1 MTMRGFRGDV
11 PNNPTPFCFHNTHK
25 DVTMNFM
32 ALLALAGKLISLLP
46 FPDWSDAAA
55 VRAWVLSA
63 LDVADGIADTTA
75 TERDDKALDAARAIV
90 ANEAAFMAFYGVV
103 IDLVT
108 DGTADDMESRVA
120 SAAALAGGEETKLD
134 PVTIIA
140 IITAIVQLIQAWRN
154 RKA

>member
-1 MTMRGFRGDV
+1 
-11 PNNPTPFCFHNTHK
+11 
-25 DVTMNFM
+25 MNFM
-32 ALLALAGKLISLLP
+32 SLLALAGKLFSLLP

-75 TERDDKALDAARAIV
+75 TDKDDKALEAARKLV
-90 ANEAAFMAFYGVV
+90 ANEAAFMAFYGVIV
-103 IDLVT
+103 DLVT
-108 DGTADDMESRVA
+108 DGEAADMESRVA

-134 PVTIIA
+134 PTIIIA
-140 IITAIVQLIQAWRN
+140 IITAVMQLIEMWRN